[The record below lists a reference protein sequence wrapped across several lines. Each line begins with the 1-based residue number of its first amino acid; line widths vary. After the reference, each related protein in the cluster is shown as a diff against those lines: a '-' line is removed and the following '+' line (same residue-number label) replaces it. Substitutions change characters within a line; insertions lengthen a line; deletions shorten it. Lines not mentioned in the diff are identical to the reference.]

1 MIQSMKTR
9 TTKKT
14 SAGDDKVRKNYRL
27 MRSTHER
34 LERAKRQL
42 NISETSAIEA
52 ALRLWFRQEGVE

>member
-1 MIQSMKTR
+1 MKTK

-14 SAGDDKVRKNYRL
+14 PDDKVRKNYRL

>member
-1 MIQSMKTR
+1 MKTK

-14 SAGDDKVRKNYRL
+14 LDDKVRKNYRL

-52 ALRLWFRQEGVE
+52 ALRLWFRQEGVD